1 MDYREVRHTD
11 LRVSRLCFGSMTFG
25 RQTNQLAANAMVDR
39 CIDAGINFFDTANTY
54 EHGKSE
60 VKFCGARSALPEAP

>member
-1 MDYREVRHTD
+1 
-11 LRVSRLCFGSMTFG
+11 MTFG